1 MVANSPD
8 ASTRPGGTP
17 APSRTTF
24 FTRIARTIAPRE
36 NMTHYHRSIRSAATA
51 ALLLCSL
58 VASGEAQERAR
69 DRRRYIAPGQV
80 TSDDPRR
87 VPVPATPRGP
97 AGVTVL
103 RGGRVFD
110 GTGAPARD
118 ATVILERNRIAR
130 IVPPAV
136 QDWPRDAR
144 VIDVTG
150 KTVLPGLIDL
160 HTHLSYI
167 EPPLSTTEDVADQDG
182 ALRAAERLRYF
193 VESGIT
199 SVRDV
204 ASIGNV
210 PFVVKRWVDRNAIP
224 GPRVFAAGQLIT
236 GRGGHGAEGRE
247 IRLDASVIERDGADE
262 WRLAVRDLFA
272 RGADVIKVASHFSRE
287 EVKAAVDEAH
297 ALGLK
302 VTCDCETFYI
312 QWAVEAGVDMIE
324 HPLPRSDE
332 TIRLMAQRGTEA
344 DPTVYVYTYYFGRF
358 GGGYFGST
366 SRRFQFGDSLNV
378 DVLRRMRAAGIKM
391 GIGTDLIVDWFR
403 SLPHPYI
410 NELKYFTQV
419 GYSIPEALVA
429 ATKTNAELL
438 DMDDKLGT
446 LEPGKLADILV
457 VNGRPDVSL
466 DDLARVELVLRDGWV
481 VVEGGRV
488 VMPRHQPTDA
498 PPIWRPKP

>member
-1 MVANSPD
+1 MKHH
-8 ASTRPGGTP
+8 GWM
-17 APSRTTF
+17 RTTAWAM
-24 FTRIARTIAPRE
+24 IVVGGL
-36 NMTHYHRSIRSAATA
+36 AADA
-51 ALLLCSL
+51 A
-58 VASGEAQERAR
+58 AQERAR

-97 AGVTVL
+97 AVVTVL

-110 GTGAPARD
+110 GTGAPARA
-118 ATVILERNRIAR
+118 ATVVLERNRIAR
-130 IVPPAV
+130 IVAPNV

-167 EPPLSTTEDVADQDG
+167 EPPTSTVEDVADQDA
-182 ALRAAERLRYF
+182 ALRAVERLRYF

-236 GRGGHGAEGRE
+236 ARGGHGADGRE
-247 IRLDASVIERDGADE
+247 LKLDAAVIERTGADE

-332 TIRLMAQRGTEA
+332 TIRLMAEKGTEA
-344 DPTVYVYTYYFGRF
+344 DPTVYVYTYFFGRF

-366 SRRFQFGDSLNV
+366 SRRFHFGDSLNV
-378 DVLRRMRAAGIKM
+378 DVLRRMKAAGIKM

-410 NELKYFTQV
+410 TELKYFTQV

-457 VNGRPDVSL
+457 VNGRPDESL
-466 DDLARVELVLRDGWV
+466 DDLAKVELVLRDGWL

-488 VMPRHQPTDA
+488 VVPRHQPTDA